1 MSGKTANKQCS
12 QYSRGR
18 PAKMANGGKV
28 EGVSQR
34 KAIAMGGASDGK
46 HVAEQN
52 KAGGFQRRK

>member
-34 KAIAMGGASDGK
+34 KAIAMGGGDGK
-46 HVAEQN
+46 TVVEQN